1 MQYMEVCALEEYWQW
16 AHGPRL
22 PRPSSQVC
30 TLLTHWVLRRSQEVG
45 ITILPT
51 LQMKKPRP
59 GEVRRVRG
67 RDPEP
72 LAHVCVSGSA
82 GEGWGGG
89 FQFSL
94 FTFVSS
100 AFSSQLSV

>member
-1 MQYMEVCALEEYWQW
+1 MGTW
-16 AHGPRL
+16 APVTKTQL
-22 PRPSSQVC
+22 PGLC
-30 TLLTHWVLRRSQEVG
+30 TLLAHWVLRRSQEVG
-45 ITILPT
+45 VTILPT

-67 RDPEP
+67 REPEP
-72 LAHVCVSGSA
+72 LAPVCLGISWRGA
-82 GEGWGGG
+82 GRGGG